1 MQMREIDKQTYRK
14 RLNIV
19 IVACVIG
26 LTTLSLGISQA
37 TIYFFTDREGTH
49 FWINVMGVVVSLF
62 ALASGL
68 KFYKHHP
75 FLAEVYYV
83 WRLKQQINYII
94 RKQRKVE
101 KAVAN
106 NDVTAIII
114 MLFYYQACDQ
124 LYRLDDNTITMGA
137 LTRQSNELNQKI
149 TELNLNV
156 SAQDYSEELLKAF

>member
-1 MQMREIDKQTYRK
+1 MQIQEVDKLTYRK

-19 IVACVIG
+19 IVASVIA

-37 TIYFFTDREGTH
+37 TIFFFTDREGTH
-49 FWINVMGVVVSLF
+49 FWINVMGVVVALF
-62 ALASGL
+62 ALANVL
-68 KFYKHHP
+68 KLYKHHA

-101 KAVAN
+101 KAVDDN
-106 NDVTAIII
+106 EVNAIII
-114 MLFYYQACDQ
+114 MLFYYKACDQ

-137 LTRQSNELNQKI
+137 LTRQSNALNQKV
-149 TELNLNV
+149 TDLNLNV
-156 SAQDYSEELLKAF
+156 SAQDYNEELLKAF